1 MRKKNFVTCVTT
13 LWMAF
18 FYSHHDLK
26 KNSWKRSKRSSQGCW
41 LLIYY
46 GWEIQI
52 ESFSWHC
59 FKWEAKKIF
68 GVCDRLMQWE
78 YIFEKKVFSLDLLD
92 ISTLEM
98 SIYNTLIV
106 QELKQSLFSDI
117 IMFNQESRVYY
128 LIKKLGHIL
137 YYVTGE

>member
-1 MRKKNFVTCVTT
+1 M
-13 LWMAF
+13 
-18 FYSHHDLK
+18 
-26 KNSWKRSKRSSQGCW
+26 
-41 LLIYY
+41 
-46 GWEIQI
+46 
-52 ESFSWHC
+52 
-59 FKWEAKKIF
+59 
-68 GVCDRLMQWE
+68 CDRLMQWE